1 MKRGILMQVEQ
12 KNNLKLNEFLGRVN
26 AYRLS
31 FLPNSITGRLLEQD
45 GDYLKIQLKSGSE
58 IVAHIDSLV
67 SIWHIRQPEAV

>member
-1 MKRGILMQVEQ
+1 MQVEE
-12 KNNLKLNEFLGRVN
+12 KNKLKLNGFLGRIN

-31 FLPNSITGRLLEQD
+31 FLPDSITGRLVEQD

-67 SIWHIRQPEAV
+67 SIWHIRQPEVV